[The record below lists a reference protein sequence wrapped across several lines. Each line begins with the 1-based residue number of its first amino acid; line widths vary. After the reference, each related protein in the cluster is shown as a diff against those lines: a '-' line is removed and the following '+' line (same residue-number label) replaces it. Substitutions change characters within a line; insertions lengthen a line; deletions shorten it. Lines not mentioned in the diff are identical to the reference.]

1 MTAKKDMGG
10 VVGALRQTWQMGATA
25 VAVLTA
31 VFASFKPEFSFST
44 KFSFG
49 SFLLRVYWPELLV
62 GAAVIVAIVCYL
74 RATSSEPPRILRRLQ
89 SLRGW
94 SHEEVSEVFA
104 RGARARGA
112 HGVRAPR

>member
-74 RATSSEPPRILRRLQ
+74 RATSRPRVAAGLERLTKPFNEAQ
-89 SLRGW
+89 TDDCAGKLQ
-94 SHEEVSEVFA
+94 
-104 RGARARGA
+104 
-112 HGVRAPR
+112 